1 MNLSL
6 AEALAAVASGET
18 LVGGDRSEY
27 AGMVVEYKPRKDKAN
42 NHPDYYP
49 WHVVGRPDYARLK
62 SFQLR
67 IR

>member
-1 MNLSL
+1 MNLTL

-18 LVGGDRSEY
+18 LVGDKRSGY
-27 AGMVVEYKPRKDKAN
+27 AGAVVEYKPRKDKAN

-49 WHVVGRPDYARLK
+49 WHVMGRPDYARLK
-62 SFQLR
+62 SSQLD